1 MWKCHPILLLS
12 NQSCELLAE
21 LPTIGVKRPHDDED
35 SDSDAES
42 IDDEDG
48 LEVSCKD
55 LLQILHWFGFAYD
68 CALCV
73 SND

>member
-1 MWKCHPILLLS
+1 MWECHPILLLS
-12 NQSCELLAE
+12 NHLCDLLAG
-21 LPTIGVKRPHDDED
+21 LPTIGVKRPHNDED

-55 LLQILHWFGFAYD
+55 LWQILYWFVFAYN
-68 CALCV
+68 CGLCL
-73 SND
+73 